1 LRTAFVITL
10 RLFRQSDPFHQ
21 IEARTLD
28 QGEIVL
34 GRDAG
39 VDWPLA
45 DDTRMLSR
53 RHCVI
58 GLEGTRLTLRNTSA
72 NGVLIGETR
81 EAAPRDEP
89 WEIEPTEVL
98 RLGEYLIVV
107 ESDEDASAQPRPD
120 EDMLDAPFLAPL
132 FRPADTAL
140 TDVSVPSEWGADA
153 EPASPHRA
161 AVSNSDG
168 SLLEAF
174 CEGAHLD
181 ASVFSGEEADAVMR
195 RLGAVYQQMV
205 LGLTDLMS
213 ERTTV
218 KTQYR
223 MDRTTV
229 RSGGNNPFRW
239 AGAQRVAVDLLRG
252 GGDEFLSGPA
262 AVQASFGDMKKH
274 LLCMM
279 DGLRAAL
286 AATLDGLSPEAVEAR
301 VSGQS
306 FFLKGKGAAAW
317 AEFAAMHD
325 QFCRETNEDPDGVIS
340 REFRAAYARRLAELD
355 ARGAGA

>member
-1 LRTAFVITL
+1 MITL
-10 RLFRQSDPFHQ
+10 RLFRQTDPFHQ

-28 QGEIVL
+28 QGDIVL
-34 GRDAG
+34 GRDADA
-39 VDWPLA
+39 DWPLA
-45 DDTRMLSR
+45 DATRVLSR

-58 GLEGTRLTLRNTSA
+58 GLAGNRITLRNTSA

-81 EAAPRDEP
+81 EPAPRDEP
-89 WEIEPTEVL
+89 RELQPTEVL
-98 RLGEYLIVV
+98 RLGQYLIVV
-107 ESDEDASAQPRPD
+107 ESDAASSAQPGPT
-120 EDMLDAPFLAPL
+120 EGGLDAPFLTPL
-132 FRPADTAL
+132 LQPAETAL
-140 TDVSVPSEWGADA
+140 TDVSVPSEWGVGE
-153 EPASPHRA
+153 EPALAPRVA
-161 AVSNSDG
+161 ASTAGG

-181 ASVFSGEEADAVMR
+181 SSLFSGEEAEAAMR

-205 LGLTDLMS
+205 LGLADLMN

-239 AGAQRVAVDLLRG
+239 ADAQRVAVDLLRG

-262 AVQASFGDMKKH
+262 AVQASFGDVKKH
-274 LLCMM
+274 LLCLM

-286 AATLDGLSPEAVEAR
+286 GATLDALSPQAVEAR
-301 VSGQS
+301 FAGQA

-317 AEFAAMHD
+317 EEFVALHD
-325 QFCRETNEDPDGVIS
+325 QFRREADEDPESVVS
-340 REFRAAYARRLAELD
+340 REFRAAYARRLTELD
-355 ARGAGA
+355 GLDAQP